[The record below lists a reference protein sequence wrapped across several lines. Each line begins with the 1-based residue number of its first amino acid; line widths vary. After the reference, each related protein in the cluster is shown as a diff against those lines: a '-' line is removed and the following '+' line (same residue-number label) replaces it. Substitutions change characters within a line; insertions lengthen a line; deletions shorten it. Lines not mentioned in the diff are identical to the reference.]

1 MALEGNLRDFGLDAI
16 FQLIANNRNTG
27 VLTFESTQDEKIKI
41 SFIQGQVVWADTQP
55 KKVEDRLG
63 YVLVR
68 SGALTEARL
77 QEALELQK
85 QTLQR
90 LGAVLIE
97 HQFVNQKA
105 LREALRT
112 QVLQIVYR
120 LFRWSEGEFKFL
132 QEEEID
138 YDRENFD
145 PIRSD
150 HILME
155 GMRMLDEWPRIEKK
169 IPNFKKVFRKV
180 DGDDALLEG
189 GEAAPPTTSEG
200 GFDFSDVAEEAPGAA
215 NLPRE
220 EALILARVDGVNSV
234 RDIID
239 RVPLTEFDVCRVLYD
254 LIERG
259 TIEEKLD
266 QLAPGVGLKRKERG
280 DEESTILV
288 RIAMVLGILIVA
300 ASLATSWLNPLNTFY
315 FAQRYHSLFNE
326 ANYGVSRNRLERID
340 WALKAFYLNYQR
352 YPDELESLY
361 ERNFVEA
368 SDLTDPWG
376 RPYEYTLTEAAYLV
390 LGRNEASELDSSLRV
405 YYEFGAPVEPV
416 EAEEQSEEAEE
427 QPVEAEEQPVEAEEQ
442 PEEEAPQVI
451 VLPTAK
457 TS

>member
-1 MALEGNLRDFGLDAI
+1 MALEGNLKDFGLDAI

-27 VLTFESTQDEKIKI
+27 VLTLESTQDEKIKI
-41 SFIQGQVVWADTQP
+41 SFIQGQVVWADTHP
-55 KKVEDRLG
+55 RKVEDRLG

-68 SGALTEARL
+68 SGAITEERL

-90 LGAVLIE
+90 LGAVLVE

-169 IPNFKKVFRKV
+169 IPNFKIVFQKVA
-180 DGDDALLEG
+180 GDDALFEG
-189 GEAAPPTTSEG
+189 GEAAQPTTAEG
-200 GFDFSDVAEEAPGAA
+200 GFDFSDIAEETSDTAK
-215 NLPRE
+215 LPRE
-220 EALILARVDGVNSV
+220 EALVLARIDGTNSV

-239 RVPLTEFDVCRVLYD
+239 RVPLTEFEVCRVLYD
-254 LIERG
+254 LLERG
-259 TIEEKLD
+259 AIEEKLD
-266 QLAPGVGLKRKERG
+266 QLAPGVGLKRKKGGE
-280 DEESTILV
+280 EESPILV
-288 RIAMVLGILIVA
+288 RIAATMGILIVA
-300 ASLATSWLNPLNTFY
+300 VSLATSWLNPLNTFY
-315 FAQRYHSLFNE
+315 FAQRYRSLFNE
-326 ANYGVSRNRLERID
+326 TSYGVSRNRLEKIN

-352 YPDELESLY
+352 YPDNLASLY
-361 ERNFVEA
+361 ERDFVEA

-405 YYEFGAPVEPV
+405 YYEFGAPVEAV
-416 EAEEQSEEAEE
+416 GVKE
-427 QPVEAEEQPVEAEEQ
+427 QPVEAEEQPVED
-442 PEEEAPQVI
+442 APQVI

-457 TS
+457 AS